1 MEISTQEKL
10 SLAKFESSVGELKRA
25 SLDDVK
31 NNSYLDY
38 PGVNE
43 LLNQTQKILAS
54 GQRIRFKTKTV
65 FGNDFN
71 IDNEYFLNNNPKQN
85 LDPFAGL
92 MVPHFDSLLN
102 TIYTGQKVLGSFSL
116 AYIEAKTSKEYHEYF
131 FGRETA
137 IDHFYTAKGICN
149 LNTFEDT
156 IKAFDIAKNELAVL
170 LLPENAVKAFR
181 RGPFSGWQVI
191 ETESSNSQ
199 FGNLYHLN
207 SSDGTKLGEIKL
219 VDQRVKNLD
228 SPLYKVKIDERWIL
242 VIVSSSNYQDL
253 QKPIALELS
262 KDRIESIKANT
273 KPDLN
278 AAEGKTEELNCS
290 LGQAARV
297 IFELFGGDYESIP
310 EIMLN
315 FEGGSWSSI
324 AMESSSSGRH
334 NGTNSLH
341 EVIKQGWYKHPD
353 LAVPWNYMGFDRLT
367 ESNKHLLENE
377 NIFLVSLEQDLG
389 GIKQEIKF
397 IECPQ
402 NWKKLQQD
410 LVQYVIKFIYKEYA
424 NIGSKKFLLSTKEL
438 MSIAASFLANLSAND
453 LDTSKASYH
462 EGLEKLEIQEDL
474 IYLLELV
481 ANAHLLASAKAD
493 FFSSKTHPANTARIN
508 CLVKI
513 YKRLEILCPISSR
526 NFYNK
531 VCEIL
536 GKDTL
541 TESTTLLTLFKNELK
556 PQ

>member
-1 MEISTQEKL
+1 MEIFTQEKL
-10 SLAKFESSVGELKRA
+10 SLAKFESSVGELKKA
-25 SLDDVK
+25 SPDEAK
-31 NNSYLDY
+31 TNTYLDY
-38 PGVNE
+38 PGVSE
-43 LLNQTQKILAS
+43 LLNQTQKILNS
-54 GQRIRFKTKTV
+54 GQRIKFKTKKV
-65 FGNDFN
+65 FQDDFN
-71 IDNEYFLNNNPKQN
+71 LDNEYFLNDNPKQN
-85 LDPFAGL
+85 LDPLAGL
-92 MVPHFDSLLN
+92 MVPHFGSLLN

-116 AYIEAKTSKEYHEYF
+116 AYIEAKTSKEYHECF
-131 FGRETA
+131 FGKETP

-170 LLPENAVKAFR
+170 LLPENSVKAFR
-181 RGPFSGWQVI
+181 RGPFSGWQI
-191 ETESSNSQ
+191 PETKSVDSK
-199 FGNLYHLN
+199 FGKLYHLN
-207 SSDGTKLGEIKL
+207 NRDQSKVGEIKL
-219 VDQRVKNLD
+219 VDQKVTNLD

-242 VIVSSSNYQDL
+242 VVVYSSNYQDL
-253 QKPIALELS
+253 QKPISLEIS

-273 KPDLN
+273 KHETN
-278 AAEGKTEELNCS
+278 ENETNIEELNCS

-341 EVIKQGWYKHPD
+341 EVIKQEWYKHPD
-353 LAVPWNYMGFDRLT
+353 LAVPWNYIAFDRLT
-367 ESNKHLLENE
+367 EANKHLLENE
-377 NIFLVSLEQDLG
+377 NIFLVSLEQELEG
-389 GIKQEIKF
+389 QVKEIKF

-424 NIGSKKFLLSTKEL
+424 NLGSKRFLLSTKEL
-438 MSIAASFLANLSAND
+438 MSIAASFLVNLSAND
-453 LDTSKASYH
+453 FDSSKASYQ
-462 EGLEKLEIQEDL
+462 EGLSKLEIQDDL
-474 IYLLELV
+474 VCLLELI
-481 ANAHLLASAKAD
+481 ANAHLLASTKAD
-493 FFSSKTHPANTARIN
+493 FFSSKTHPENIARIQY
-508 CLVKI
+508 LVKA
-513 YKRLEILCPISSR
+513 YRQLEILCPISSR

-541 TESTTLLTLFKNELK
+541 TESTTLLILFKNQL
-556 PQ
+556 Q